1 MLVQLLTTYHLILT
15 TYIVLASQK
24 SPYFCSAMKKAS
36 FLSRLQQPI
45 ALEIDKVHIFKVAAL
60 GGLIVTVFLYLFRPF
75 GTQVEPGGALVFLA
89 VCLGFGLVTFCMVLI
104 WLPLSWLFP
113 RWFEEQRWVL
123 WKEITMN
130 VLVVGTIGMGNL
142 LYMHWIAHTPLTFM
156 AFWRWQVL
164 TFAVGTIPS
173 MGIALFRQWKAQE
186 RYSRKAADWSHHIE
200 ERLEKGNQAVERTDM
215 VRLQGDNQ
223 GEQLSVPVGKIRC
236 VEAADNYVQVFFE
249 ENGQI
254 KSKMLRST
262 LKKTEDTLNAYPGFF
277 RCHRTFLVQLAHV
290 KHVSGNAQ
298 GYRLHLDGM
307 EALIP
312 VSRKQN
318 EAIAQKFEV

>member
-1 MLVQLLTTYHLILT
+1 
-15 TYIVLASQK
+15 
-24 SPYFCSAMKKAS
+24 MKKAS
-36 FLSRLQQPI
+36 LLSRLQQPI
-45 ALEIDKVHIFKVAAL
+45 ALEIDQAHIFKVAAL

-75 GTQVEPGGALVFLA
+75 GTQVEPGTALVFLA

-113 RWFEEQRWVL
+113 RWFEEQHWVL

-130 VLVVGTIGMGNL
+130 VLVVGAIGVGNML
-142 LYMHWIAHTPLTFM
+142 FIHWIEHTPLTFS

-164 TFAVGTIPS
+164 TFTVGTIPS

-186 RYSRKAADWSHHIE
+186 QYSRKAADLSHHIE
-200 ERLEKGNQAVERTDM
+200 ERLEKVNQAVERTDM

-236 VEAADNYVQVFFE
+236 VEAADNYVQLFYE

-262 LKKTEDTLNAYPGFF
+262 LKKIEDTLSAYPGFF

-307 EALIP
+307 EALVP

-318 EAIAQKFEV
+318 EAIAQKFEVQGPK